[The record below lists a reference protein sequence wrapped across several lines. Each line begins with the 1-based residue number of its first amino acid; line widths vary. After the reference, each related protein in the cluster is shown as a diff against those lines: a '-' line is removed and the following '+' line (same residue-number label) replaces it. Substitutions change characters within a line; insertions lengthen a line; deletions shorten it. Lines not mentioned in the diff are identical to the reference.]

1 MTRMPRIRQLNVTC
15 KNKNTRTRYEKKKKE
30 LGMTVF
36 VENDLVIYHLLGI
49 IRSLC
54 KI

>member
-1 MTRMPRIRQLNVTC
+1 MTKMPRIRQLNVAC
-15 KNKNTRTRYEKKKKE
+15 KRIRIQE

-36 VENDLVIYHLLGI
+36 VANDLVISHLLGI